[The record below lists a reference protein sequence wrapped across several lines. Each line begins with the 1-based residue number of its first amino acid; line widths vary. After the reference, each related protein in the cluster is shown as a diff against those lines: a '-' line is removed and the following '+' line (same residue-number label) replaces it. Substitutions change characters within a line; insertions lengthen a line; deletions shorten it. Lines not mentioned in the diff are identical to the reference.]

1 MIESI
6 LLIVY
11 ITHLLSLIFI
21 PIDKKALYTYLLIA
35 IGSTIV
41 LWVYWLF
48 EMLYCPSYY
57 IWFTLIIVIPILSI
71 STIILMMKIK
81 FILIDKTLRLYLF
94 ERLRYKFL
102 SKSLKLFIL
111 ITFLFQVFLLF
122 SANKAYDEAKKIDI
136 EYVKNKNILDFYS
149 PFVKE
154 IYITPD
160 TRWSYH
166 RECYLNEW
174 K

>member
-6 LLIVY
+6 LLIAY
-11 ITHLLSLIFI
+11 IAHLLSLIFI
-21 PIDKKALYTYLLIA
+21 PTNKKALYIYLLIS
-35 IGSTIV
+35 IGVMVV
-41 LWVYWLF
+41 LWGYWVF
-48 EMLYCPSYY
+48 EMKYCPSYY
-57 IWFTLIIVIPILSI
+57 IGFTIIIVVPILLI
-71 STIILMMKIK
+71 STIVLILRIK
-81 FILIDKTLRLYLF
+81 SILADKALRLYLF
-94 ERLRYKFL
+94 ERLKYKFVF
-102 SKSLKLFIL
+102 KSLKLIVL
-111 ITFLFQVFLLF
+111 IAFLFQVFLLF
-122 SANKAYDEAKKIDI
+122 SANKAYDEAKKIEV

>member
-1 MIESI
+1 MIENI

-11 ITHLLSLIFI
+11 IIHLLSLIFI
-21 PIDKKALYTYLLIA
+21 PIEKKALYIYLLIA
-35 IGSTIV
+35 IGSMVV
-41 LWVYWLF
+41 LWGYWLF
-48 EMLYCPSYY
+48 EILYCPSYY
-57 IWFTLIIVIPILSI
+57 IGFTLIIVVPILSI

-81 FILIDKTLRLYLF
+81 PILMNKTLRLYLF
-94 ERLRYKFL
+94 ERLKYKFVF
-102 SKSLKLFIL
+102 KSLKLLIFIA
-111 ITFLFQVFLLF
+111 FLFQVFLLF
-122 SANKAYDEAKKIDI
+122 SANKAYDEAKKIDV

-154 IYITPD
+154 IYITPN